1 MNAVHEHYKR
11 AGKLELLGEQM
22 EYYAKLIDGFMDKPA
37 DDFNSGQVAL
47 LNDILDELRKQLIEV
62 TPKCKY
68 CQAFPC
74 QCDKID
80 AQRDYGRE
88 ETWNR
93 NDY

>member
-1 MNAVHEHYKR
+1 MNAVHEHYKKL
-11 AGKLELLGEQM
+11 GKLELIGEQM
-22 EYYAKLIDGFMDKPA
+22 DYLTRLIESYMDKPA
-37 DDFNSGQVAL
+37 NEFNSGQMAL
-47 LNDILDELRKQLIEV
+47 LNDILNEMAQQLKAV

-88 ETWNR
+88 ETWYR